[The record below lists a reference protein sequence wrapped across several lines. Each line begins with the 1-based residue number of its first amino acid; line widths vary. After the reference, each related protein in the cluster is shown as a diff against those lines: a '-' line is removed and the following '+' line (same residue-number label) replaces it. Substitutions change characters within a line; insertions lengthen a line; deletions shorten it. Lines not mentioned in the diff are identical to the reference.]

1 MCERGRERE
10 RGKQIPSLPHSLLSH
25 DVCYIPPSLPS
36 FSQPTVI
43 QGQYMEKKKENK
55 KLSHTHAIAIAHTH
69 THTHTRNCTHTHAR
83 RLGIF
88 CARTGV
94 IYALRARNFLYVT
107 MQRGLKKGRVFSLS
121 LCLSFFP
128 LSLFFPTF
136 LPHISFSL
144 TNALVGCSFEAIVRS
159 HSLLLSL
166 V

>member
-1 MCERGRERE
+1 
-10 RGKQIPSLPHSLLSH
+10 
-25 DVCYIPPSLPS
+25 
-36 FSQPTVI
+36 
-43 QGQYMEKKKENK
+43 MEKKKENK
-55 KLSHTHAIAIAHTH
+55 KLSHTHAIAIAIAH

-128 LSLFFPTF
+128 LSLSFTDFPPTYLF
-136 LPHISFSL
+136 LSNERF
-144 TNALVGCSFEAIVRS
+144 GWM
-159 HSLLLSL
+159 
-166 V
+166 